1 MGNNY
6 KQFALPILISILL
19 VGLMVSFR
27 SFLLAYV
34 IEPIALLFWAFWR
47 VIASVDQHI
56 YWFALIVFC
65 SILVLRL
72 LPTGNDSSSAS
83 AYNDR
88 EKSLNRVEHWQTLI
102 KNATLGNEES
112 RLLRDNLKDLLIS
125 IGAQDEQSEP
135 MELEDIFMKG
145 EISLPLAVQQYLF
158 SPVDNGGRFSIFQK
172 INLIFLAP
180 RWIRKWISKF
190 IYQDNTLIDETIR
203 WMEIELEINDEE

>member
-1 MGNNY
+1 MSNS
-6 KQFALPILISILL
+6 KQFALPILILILL

-27 SFLLAYV
+27 SFLLTYIV
-34 IEPIALLFWAFWR
+34 EPVALLFWALWR

-72 LPTGNDSSSAS
+72 LPTENDSSSGS

-102 KNATLGNEES
+102 KDAVWGNEES
-112 RLLRDNLKDLLIS
+112 RLLSDNLKDLLIS

-135 MELEDIFMKG
+135 IELEEIFMKG
-145 EISLPLAVQQYLF
+145 EKSLPLAVQQYLF
-158 SPVDNGGRFSIFQK
+158 SPVDRGGKFFIIQK
-172 INLIFLAP
+172 INLMFLTP

-190 IYQDNTLIDETIR
+190 IYQDYTLIDETLR